1 MKRRLVALA
10 LGTIA
15 LAACGGGPDAV
26 PPIAEGPPPLQPAKN
41 GNLILYVSNQ
51 SFDRST
57 VDIRVLIDDR
67 PAVDDD
73 FAVLN
78 QHNWVDFR
86 FSLDDG
92 QHVIYVESLDG
103 QAILEERFEVKGN
116 RWAVVDYLCCS
127 DPSEPKFTFMIS
139 PEPLAFV

>member
-15 LAACGGGPDAV
+15 FAACGGGPDAV
-26 PPIAEGPPPLQPAKN
+26 PPIAEGPPPLQPAKK

-57 VDIRVLIDDR
+57 VDIRVLIDGR

-78 QHNWVDFR
+78 QHNWVEFR

-116 RWAVVDYLCCS
+116 RWAVVDYWCCS
-127 DPSEPKFTFMIS
+127 DPSEPKFTFMVS